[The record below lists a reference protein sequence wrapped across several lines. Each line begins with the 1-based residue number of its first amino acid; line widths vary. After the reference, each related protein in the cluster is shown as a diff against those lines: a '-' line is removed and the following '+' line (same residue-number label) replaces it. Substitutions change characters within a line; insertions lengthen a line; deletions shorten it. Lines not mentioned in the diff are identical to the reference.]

1 MELFEF
7 LTTTTAGKCLFTM
20 LVSMVP
26 IIELRGGLP
35 FGVALGLPY
44 HLAFPA
50 AVIGNLIPA
59 PFIIVYIRRIFKLMR
74 RYMPRLN
81 NLVDRLEK
89 KAHLKGKQMQKYQYL
104 GLWLFVAIPLP
115 GTGAW
120 TGSLAAAF
128 LDMRLKKAMP
138 AVVLGVL
145 TAGCIMLALPHV
157 GINLFSRAP
166 ELVICGAI
174 VGAGLCARPPV
185 PRRMTD
191 KRAGTEAG
199 PYGMTEPGTSRVGAH
214 FAHPRAAP

>member
-50 AVIGNLIPA
+50 AVIGNIIPA
-59 PFIIVYIRRIFKLMR
+59 PFIIVYIRRIFLMMR
-74 RYMPRLN
+74 KYMPRLN
-81 NLVDRLEK
+81 NLVDSLEK

-104 GLWLFVAIPLP
+104 GLWLFVATPLP

-145 TAGCIMLALPHV
+145 TAGCIMLALTHV
-157 GINLFSRAP
+157 GINLFSSA
-166 ELVICGAI
+166 L
-174 VGAGLCARPPV
+174 
-185 PRRMTD
+185 
-191 KRAGTEAG
+191 
-199 PYGMTEPGTSRVGAH
+199 
-214 FAHPRAAP
+214 